1 MIRLSRKQFEKAI
14 SRAIEGIPEEFQ
26 SYLAETLIVAEEK
39 PAPEDLEA
47 LGVPEGE
54 ILLGAYFGIPIGEKS
69 LFDIQTEPD
78 RISIYKRPMEEM
90 CSSLD
95 ELIEEIEIT
104 VVHEIAHHFNIDEE
118 TLEEYGYY

>member
-14 SRAIEGIPEEFQ
+14 SRALERIPEEFRT
-26 SYLAETLIVAEEK
+26 YLENTLIIAEIE

-54 ILLGAYFGIPIGEKS
+54 TILGAYFGVPFGEKS

-78 RISIYKRPMEEM
+78 RISIYKRPLEGMCRTIEE
-90 CSSLD
+90 LV
-95 ELIEEIEIT
+95 EEIEIT
-104 VVHEIAHHFNIDEE
+104 VVHEIAHHFGIDEE
-118 TLEEYGYY
+118 TLEQHGY